1 MSTLDDKQK
10 EHGST
15 EVSVGAPSVEHD
27 ERSEQHDEKSE
38 QHDDGSE
45 QDPCVVQETYDDD
58 KLNSELINQIK
69 QYADEIKCSDFHG
82 KGTIE
87 DYKSLFQAA
96 SKITDDVKSMKTNI
110 DVDGFYEFGQA
121 ADNLSALFESFTL
134 KLQNLT
140 IVDNNDFLKTVA
152 ESLAKIVNLSNVF
165 GRFKK
170 TISSTAKIQIPKS
183 IKDATVAVSSVVDEV
198 SCAMGYISYFV
209 DPATTGK
216 MPNAELIQADKKAIQ
231 TAVDF
236 INNWENTCT
245 EELSETMENNK
256 DVIFLKQSNTDLKLK
271 TATLKKLTNSLKSK
285 IDNIKTLAI

>member
-1 MSTLDDKQK
+1 MSNLEDKQK
-10 EHGST
+10 EQCST
-15 EVSVGAPSVEHD
+15 EVSVGAPTV
-27 ERSEQHDEKSE
+27 EQHDEKSE
-38 QHDDGSE
+38 QHDEKSE
-45 QDPCVVQETYDDD
+45 QEPCVMQETYDDD

-96 SKITDDVKSMKTNI
+96 SKITDDVKSMKANI

-140 IVDNNDFLKTVA
+140 IVDNTDFLKTVA

-209 DPATTGK
+209 DPSTTGK
-216 MPNAELIQADKKAIQ
+216 MPNAELLQTDKKAIQ